1 MWGIPYRSRARGRPG
16 LRRIRLMSNEF
27 PLFALSD
34 EHQAIREAVRD
45 LCAAKVAPYA
55 AEVDEE
61 ARYPEEAAKAL
72 QQADFHAPHVPEE
85 YGGAG
90 ADALATVL
98 VIEEIARVDM
108 SASLIPAVNK
118 LGSMPVILG
127 GSEELKK
134 KYLSRLASGDGGFSY
149 CLSEP
154 EAGSDAVAMKT
165 RAVRDG
171 DDWVLNGVKR
181 WITNAGVSEFY
192 TVMAVTDPEKRSRG
206 ISAFVV
212 EKGDEGVTFGAKEKK
227 LGIKGS
233 PTREVYLD
241 NVRIPGDR
249 MIGAEG
255 TGFETAMNTLDH
267 TRITIAA
274 QAVGVAQG
282 ALDFA
287 LGYAKE
293 RQQFGHAIAEFQGLQ
308 FLLADMGMKVEAA
321 RQLTYAA
328 AGRSERGD
336 PDLTFFGAAAKCFAS
351 DVAMEVT
358 TNAVQ
363 VLGGYGYTR
372 DYPVERM
379 MRDAKITQIYEGT
392 NQVQRIVI
400 ARQLLAGVQSEL

>member
-1 MWGIPYRSRARGRPG
+1 
-16 LRRIRLMSNEF
+16 MSDY
-27 PLFALSD
+27 PMYALSE
-34 EHQAIREAVRD
+34 EHQAIREAVRALSD
-45 LCAAKVAPYA
+45 AKIAPYA
-55 AEVDEE
+55 ADVDEH
-61 ARYPEEAAKAL
+61 ARYPQEAADAL
-72 QQADFHAPHVPEE
+72 VASDFHAPHVPEE

-90 ADALATVL
+90 ADALATVI
-98 VIEEIARVDM
+98 VIQEVARACV

-118 LGSMPVILG
+118 LGSLPVQIS
-127 GSEELKK
+127 GSEELKA
-134 KYLSRLASGDGGFSY
+134 KYLGALARGEGGFSY

-154 EAGSDAVAMKT
+154 DAGSDAGNQKT

-171 DDWVLNGVKR
+171 DHWVLNGVKR

-192 TVMAVTDPEKRSRG
+192 TVLAMTDPEQRTRG

-212 EKGDEGVTFGAKEKK
+212 EKSDEGISFGAPEKK

-241 NVRIPGDR
+241 NVRIPADR

-255 TGFETAMNTLDH
+255 TGFETAMKTLDH
-267 TRITIAA
+267 TRVTIAA

-282 ALDFA
+282 ALDYA
-287 LGYAKE
+287 LGYAQE
-293 RQQFGHAIAEFQGLQ
+293 RKQFGKSIADFQGLQ

-321 RQLTYAA
+321 RQMTYAA

-336 PDLTFFGAAAKCFAS
+336 KDLTFFGAAAKCFAS

-400 ARQLLAGVQSEL
+400 ARQLLNGIQSQL